1 MGVFSDLLGSG
12 AESDERT
19 GLSGTNIA
27 VGRADF
33 CGSVHSGGDVS
44 VEVETQYGDRAASAI
59 DVRASVHGTGN
70 EDLTIERV
78 VDFEEVPDE
87 WELPTEPVR
96 SGGSPV
102 QRRISKNGNVHDYGT
117 LNYHIDRLVV
127 VPADGD
133 ERSYRTTGD
142 DGWLRAF
149 AEAGF
154 QATQELDVD
163 GSVHDRGKL
172 NVTIDHL
179 VVME

>member
-1 MGVFSDLLGSG
+1 MGIFSNLLGSG
-12 AESDERT
+12 AENDERT

-33 CGSVHSGGDVS
+33 CGSVHSGGDVE
-44 VEVETQYGDRAASAI
+44 VTVETQYGNRANSAI

-70 EDLTIERV
+70 EDLTVERV
-78 VDFEEVPDE
+78 VDFEEVPDD
-87 WELPTEPVR
+87 WLPAEPVR

-102 QRRISKNGNVHDYGT
+102 ERRISKSGSVHNYGNLD
-117 LNYHIDRLVV
+117 YHIDRLVV

-149 AEAGF
+149 AEEGY

-172 NVTIDHL
+172 SVTIDNL
-179 VVME
+179 IVME

>member
-1 MGVFSDLLGSG
+1 MGVFSNLLGSG
-12 AESDERT
+12 AENDERT

-44 VEVETQYGDRAASAI
+44 VEVETQYGNRANSAI
-59 DVRASVHGTGN
+59 TVQASVHGTGN
-70 EDLTIERV
+70 EDLTVNKV
-78 VDFEEVPDE
+78 VDFEEVPDG
-87 WELPTEPVR
+87 WELPTEPMR
-96 SGGSPV
+96 SGGKPV
-102 QRRISKNGNVHDYGT
+102 ERRISKSGSVHDYGK
-117 LNYHIDRLVV
+117 LDYHIDRLVV
-127 VPADGD
+127 VPAEGDGF
-133 ERSYRTTGD
+133 RTTGD

-149 AEAGF
+149 AEKGY

-172 NVTIDHL
+172 SVTIDHL